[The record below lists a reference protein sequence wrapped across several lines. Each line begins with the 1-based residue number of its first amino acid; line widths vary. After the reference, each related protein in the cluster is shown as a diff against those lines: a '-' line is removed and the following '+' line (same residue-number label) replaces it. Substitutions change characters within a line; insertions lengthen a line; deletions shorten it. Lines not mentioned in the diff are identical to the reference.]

1 MHYCRAVRSLQ
12 HSEAFFIMFTIHK
25 RRVVATAVAVVALA
39 ASAVSPT
46 ASASKSDGKA
56 VTLTLLHNNDGESSL
71 DTSTLR
77 SGSVTYRYG
86 GIAAFKSVYDRE
98 VASARASGNAVFGV
112 YAGDSFLASKSLIC
126 SQPADAS
133 SKVKPYD
140 ARALREVGYDALV
153 LGNHEFDYSPS
164 FLSRYLKA
172 FAKNGMPTIPVL
184 SGNMEFS
191 KESSLSDLIG
201 PAGQTS
207 NTAAPGKNISQWLVY
222 TDAETGAKIG
232 VVTAM
237 TPLLPTI
244 SSPGKS
250 RLLTATIDAVAKRL
264 QKQINAL
271 QKQGINKIV
280 LVSHLQDLNNDKALV
295 AKLKGVDIAVGGGG
309 DELLQSDYIANGTEL
324 LPGESAPAGTY
335 PTNVTDAAGK
345 VVPVVTTS
353 GNYKYLGRV
362 DVRFDKKGNVVEVV
376 QATSYPRRVIPTSAE
391 ATALGVTDSVTPNAK
406 LQAKVLAPL
415 SGCLAGFST
424 PFAKSEIL
432 FNTARGSAS
441 VPGVRTVETNG
452 GNLVADSFV
461 YLYDQVASKE
471 GLPARSASN
480 PVVAVQN
487 GGGIRQNAGDLLPV
501 SGSAPGTISRGN
513 TFDLLPF
520 DNRFAVFTNMNAT
533 QLKEVFER
541 SCAVGSSGGGQFLQI
556 SGLKVTCKRSNTA
569 MVVGNPPTGLQYGSV
584 TTPGSRVISLT
595 LSDGT
600 KLVDAGAVVAGAP
613 LVDVITNSFTATGGD
628 NFPTFGAATSK
639 VLGYSYEEALYRYLL
654 SFPKGADGLPTVPAS
669 DARYASGGEG
679 RITWQS

>member
-1 MHYCRAVRSLQ
+1 
-12 HSEAFFIMFTIHK
+12 MFTFTK
-25 RRVVATAVAVVALA
+25 RSFVAIATAVATLA
-39 ASAVSPT
+39 ATAIAPT
-46 ASASKSDGKA
+46 ASASKSDSKA

-77 SGSVTYRYG
+77 SGTVTYKYG
-86 GIAAFKSVYDRE
+86 GIAAFKSVYERE
-98 VASARASGNAVFGV
+98 TTSARAAGNAVFGV
-112 YAGDSFLASKSLIC
+112 YAGDSFLASRSLIC

-133 SKVKPYD
+133 SKIRPFD

-164 FLSRYLKA
+164 FLSRYLRA
-172 FAKNGMPTIPVL
+172 FAKDGKPTIPVL

-191 KESSLSDLIG
+191 KETSLVDLVG
-201 PAGQTS
+201 PVGQMS
-207 NTAAPGKNISQWLVY
+207 NNAAPGKNISQWMVY

-232 VVTAM
+232 VVTAV

-250 RLLTATIDAVAKRL
+250 RLLTATLDAVAKRL
-264 QKQINAL
+264 QKQINEL
-271 QKQGINKIV
+271 QKQGINKII

-309 DELLQSDYIANGTEL
+309 DELLQSDYIANTTEL
-324 LPGESAPAGTY
+324 LPGESASVGSY

-353 GNYKYLGRV
+353 GNYKYLGRI
-362 DVRFDKKGNVVEVV
+362 DVRFDKKGNVAEVL
-376 QATSYPRRVIPTSAE
+376 QATSYPRRVIPMSAE
-391 ATALGVTDSVTPNAK
+391 ATALGVTDSVAPNDQ
-406 LQAKVLAPL
+406 LLTKVIAPL
-415 SGCLAGFST
+415 NGCLAGFTT
-424 PFAKSEIL
+424 PFAKSDIL

-441 VPGVRTVETNG
+441 APGVRTVETNG

-520 DNRFAVFTNMNAT
+520 DNRFALFNDMTAT

-541 SCAVGSSGGGQFLQI
+541 SCSVGTSGGGQFLQI
-556 SGLKVTCKRSNTA
+556 AGLKVTCKRSNTA
-569 MVVGNPPTGLQYGSV
+569 QVVGNPASGLQYGAV
-584 TTPGSRVISLT
+584 TTPGSRVVSLT
-595 LSDGT
+595 LADGT
-600 KLVDAGAVVAGAP
+600 KLVDNGAVVAGAP

-654 SFPKGADGLPTVPAS
+654 SFPKAADGLPTIPAS
-669 DARYASGGEG
+669 DARYKSGGEG

>member
-1 MHYCRAVRSLQ
+1 MRITKVKSLI
-12 HSEAFFIMFTIHK
+12 AMG
-25 RRVVATAVAVVALA
+25 AALA
-39 ASAVSPT
+39 ALAVGSVVPA
-46 ASASKSDGKA
+46 ASASKGDAKA

-77 SGSVTYRYG
+77 SGGVTYRYG

-569 MVVGNPPTGLQYGSV
+569 VVVGSPPSGLQYGSV
-584 TTPGSRVISLT
+584 TTAGSRVISLT

-613 LVDVITNSFTATGGD
+613 LVDVITNSFTAAGGD

-679 RITWQS
+679 RIIWQS

>member
-1 MHYCRAVRSLQ
+1 
-12 HSEAFFIMFTIHK
+12 MFTFHK
-25 RRVVATAVAVVALA
+25 RTFVAIATAVAALA
-39 ASAVSPT
+39 ATAIAPT
-46 ASASKSDGKA
+46 ASASKSDNKA

-77 SGSVTYRYG
+77 SGTVTYKYG
-86 GIAAFKSVYDRE
+86 GIAAFKSVYERE
-98 VASARASGNAVFGV
+98 TTSARAAGNAVFGV

-133 SKVKPYD
+133 SKIRPFD

-164 FLSRYLKA
+164 FLSRYLRA
-172 FAKNGMPTIPVL
+172 FAKNGKPTIPVL

-191 KESSLSDLIG
+191 KETSLVDLIG
-201 PAGQTS
+201 PVGQMS
-207 NTAAPGKNISQWLVY
+207 NKAAPGKNISQWMVY
-222 TDAETGAKIG
+222 TDSQTGSKFGI
-232 VVTAM
+232 VTAM
-237 TPLLPTI
+237 TPLLPTV

-250 RLLTATIDAVAKRL
+250 RLLTATLDAVAQRL
-264 QKQINAL
+264 QKQINEL
-271 QKQGINKIV
+271 QKQGINKII

-309 DELLQSDYIANGTEL
+309 DELLQSDYIANSTEL
-324 LPGESAPAGTY
+324 LPGESASVGSY

-353 GNYKYLGRV
+353 GNYKYLGRI
-362 DVRFDKKGNVVEVV
+362 DVRFDKKGNVAEVL
-376 QATSYPRRVIPTSAE
+376 QATSYPRRVIPTSGE
-391 ATALGVTDSVTPNAK
+391 SVGLGITDSVLPNFAM
-406 LQAKVLAPL
+406 QTKVIAPL
-415 SGCLAGFST
+415 NDCLAGFNT
-424 PFAKSEIL
+424 PFAKTDVL
-432 FNTARGSAS
+432 FNMARGSAS
-441 VPGVRTVETNG
+441 APGVRTAETNG
-452 GNLVADSFV
+452 GNLIADSFV

-487 GGGIRQNAGDLLPV
+487 GGGIRQNAGDFMPV

-520 DNRFAVFTNMNAT
+520 DNRFALFNDMNAT

-541 SCAVGSSGGGQFLQI
+541 SCASGTSGGGQFLQI
-556 SGLKVTCKRSNTA
+556 AGLKVTCKRSNTA
-569 MVVGNPPTGLQYGSV
+569 QVVGNPASGLQYGAV
-584 TTPGSRVISLT
+584 TTPGSRVVSLT
-595 LSDGT
+595 LADGT
-600 KLVDAGAVVAGAP
+600 KLVDNGAVVAGAP
-613 LVDVITNSFTATGGD
+613 LVDVITNSFTAAGGD

-654 SFPKGADGLPTVPAS
+654 SFPKAADGLPTIPAS
-669 DARYASGGEG
+669 DARYKSGGEG